1 MGILNMDTDF
11 NDELTEYNDLE
22 VSDSSSEFVSNKK
35 RKFEEFDYYLDK
47 ATQPVTRETI
57 REEKKLANNTY
68 QKRTRFKQKQEVCEH
83 SYQELRAIL
92 GDDLLSEVDTFLLE
106 LDFNGL
112 SHLEKIIDC
121 LKAQIELNEAEEK
134 LSEIKKIEKVSK

>member
-1 MGILNMDTDF
+1 MG
-11 NDELTEYNDLE
+11 LTEYNDLE
-22 VSDSSSEFVSNKK
+22 VSDSSSEFVSNK
-35 RKFEEFDYYLDK
+35 
-47 ATQPVTRETI
+47 
-57 REEKKLANNTY
+57 
-68 QKRTRFKQKQEVCEH
+68 KRTRFKQKQEVCEH

-134 LSEIKKIEKVSK
+134 LSEIKKIEKVSKFVKDFFN